1 MIPLVAASDRGDS
14 LNCMYVIACK
24 RCAYEVV
31 GLASHFAEYGLSYQI
46 IY

>member
-1 MIPLVAASDRGDS
+1 MIPKVAASEIGNS
-14 LNCMYVIACK
+14 LNCMYVIDCN

-31 GLASHFAEYGLSYQI
+31 GLASYFAEYGLSYKI

>member
-31 GLASHFAEYGLSYQI
+31 GLALLFADNRLSYQVN
-46 IY
+46 Y